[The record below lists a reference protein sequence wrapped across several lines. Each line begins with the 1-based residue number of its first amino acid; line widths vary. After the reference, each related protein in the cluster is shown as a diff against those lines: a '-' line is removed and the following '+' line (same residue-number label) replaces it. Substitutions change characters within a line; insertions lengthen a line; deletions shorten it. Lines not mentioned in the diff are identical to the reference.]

1 MANFIPAFLVKHRL
15 IRQPRGLTCAFTV
28 SLASAQPSVLDHL
41 LLEQFASDREKD
53 HVTSAIHSGFLIQ
66 AYKASGASSFFF
78 FLETSDFQALLSVAS
93 CLYQLNY

>member
-28 SLASAQPSVLDHL
+28 SLASAQPSALDHL

-66 AYKASGASSFFF
+66 AYKASRASFFF
-78 FLETSDFQALLSVAS
+78 FLETSDSQALLSVAS